1 MSSGISEEGVLGKL
15 IQQMNSRI
23 PSKRYWLSEL
33 ITSEDPHYLGKDGSR
48 FELDDLELRAVTKA
62 LSEIGERDV
71 RLPILLIGD
80 ASQSGSMWKV
90 EGSVEC
96 ALISSILGRPLGS
109 DRERMFLYAPHL
121 IALRKRMPT
130 TTTCIF
136 MP

>member
-1 MSSGISEEGVLGKL
+1 M
-15 IQQMNSRI
+15 
-23 PSKRYWLSEL
+23 SEL

>member
-1 MSSGISEEGVLGKL
+1 MSSGISEGGVLRKL
-15 IQQMNSRI
+15 ILQMNSRI

-33 ITSEDPHYLGKDGSR
+33 IASEDPHYLGKDGSR

-130 TTTCIF
+130 TTACIF